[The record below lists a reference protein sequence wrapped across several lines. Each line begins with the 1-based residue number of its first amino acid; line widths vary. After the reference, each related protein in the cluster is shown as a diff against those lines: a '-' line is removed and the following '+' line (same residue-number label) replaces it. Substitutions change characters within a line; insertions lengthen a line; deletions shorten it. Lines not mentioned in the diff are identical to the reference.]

1 MKDDKDNKDDLI
13 VDIDESQLALPI
25 EDKDDLIVETK
36 VDEKAEEVKA
46 EAAEKKERKRHNQD
60 AIDALQAQLKARED
74 ELVRERQAKEATER
88 RLRER
93 ESELGT
99 AREHVAQS
107 DYERVQGYIAAARAR
122 EDSLKRELRSASEI
136 GDHGRIADLQVEIA
150 SVAARKMQ
158 YEDAKVDLERTAT
171 RAKEE
176 RTVEREPE
184 PVQRHGEPTFEDRI
198 SALSHKSQ
206 AWLREHPDC
215 VTDPKR
221 NAKLMGAHYEALS
234 NEIRPDSREYFAFLE
249 DKMGYSDETDDEG
262 DVEIETQRAE
272 SRRGVPAAPVS
283 RDARPGSQL
292 APGKYR
298 LTREEVE
305 MAEAMGISP
314 AKYAENK
321 IKMHKQGLWTN

>member
-13 VDIDESQLALPI
+13 VDIDESQLALPM
-25 EDKDDLIVETK
+25 EDKDELVVETK
-36 VDEKAEEVKA
+36 VDDKAEEIKA

-60 AIDALQAQLKARED
+60 AIDALQAQLRARED
-74 ELVRERQAKEATER
+74 ENQRLRHEKDETER
-88 RLRER
+88 RLKTKEQ
-93 ESELGT
+93 ELGT

-107 DYERVQGYIAAARAR
+107 DYERVQGYIAAARAK
-122 EDSLKRELRSASEI
+122 EDSLKRELRSASEV

-158 YEDAKVDLERTAT
+158 YEDAKVDIERK
-171 RAKEE
+171 AKRDREE
-176 RTVEREPE
+176 RPVEREPE

-198 SALSHKSQ
+198 STLSHKSQ
-206 AWLREHPDC
+206 AWLREHPEC
-215 VTDPKR
+215 VTDSKR
-221 NAKLMGAHYEALS
+221 NASLMAAHYEALS

-249 DKMGYSDETDDEG
+249 DKMGYGDEVDDEG
-262 DVEIETQRAE
+262 DVEVEAPRSE

-298 LTREEVE
+298 LSREEVE

-321 IKMHKQGLWTN
+321 LKMQKQGLWTN